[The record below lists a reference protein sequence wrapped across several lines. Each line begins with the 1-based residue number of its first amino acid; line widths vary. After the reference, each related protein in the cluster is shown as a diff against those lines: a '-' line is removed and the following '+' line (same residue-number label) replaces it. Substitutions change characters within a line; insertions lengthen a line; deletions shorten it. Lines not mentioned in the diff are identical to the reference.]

1 MNNLGAGKG
10 DINPGNQNQLHF
22 RYVENWQKVE
32 TFSVT
37 WIVLIIPV
45 QFFFLYSKRKLR
57 MLTKPNYLFFFF
69 SNLFPSYVEIFCWK
83 RLVIGNFVSSF
94 FMFEKIKF
102 FTSLVLVYLMSS
114 FAPSFP

>member
-10 DINPGNQNQLHF
+10 DINPGYQNQLHF

-45 QFFFLYSKRKLR
+45 QFFFS
-57 MLTKPNYLFFFF
+57 
-69 SNLFPSYVEIFCWK
+69 I
-83 RLVIGNFVSSF
+83 
-94 FMFEKIKF
+94 FEKEIENVNQ
-102 FTSLVLVYLMSS
+102 T
-114 FAPSFP
+114 